1 MQLELHE
8 YFHGHAHRHELW
20 ALIDLERHELH
31 MNKDPKWSSMAL
43 VPLLNT
49 LDRLDSNESHVCAWK
64 HNVGLLSLDEE
75 PI

>member
-8 YFHGHAHRHELW
+8 YFHGHAQRHELW